1 MIRAAVIFI
10 AVYIGLIVVKR
21 HRWAIAW
28 GGVLLALVISALS
41 RQQIL
46 TPQDILSGINW
57 NIIGIF
63 TGSLFIAELF
73 IYSNMPETI
82 SDVLINRSSSLGRAF
97 LMVVI
102 FASVFSIF
110 MDNVITVLI
119 IAPIALQL
127 TRKAGVSPV
136 PVVIGLAVS
145 SNLQG
150 MAILIGDTPSM
161 LLAAQEKLNFL
172 DFFFYQGKPSIFWI
186 VQLGAIAGFGVLY
199 LFFRK
204 NIQRP
209 GIMPVTPVKSWVPFW
224 LIVIVIILL
233 SFMNRIDPGFSWFG
247 GTVCVAT
254 GLGGYFWYK
263 VISRGEKE
271 KMKWGLDWGTV
282 VFLMAVFVL
291 VHMLTINNVVET
303 VVSRLDALKGMSP
316 FLVYS
321 VIVWGSVLISAFI
334 DNIPYIAAMLPLV
347 SGLSVSLGLDPA
359 LLAFGVLIG
368 SCMGGNITPI
378 GAAANLVAMGILERE
393 GSPISFGSFVRIGLP
408 FTLAATTVS
417 WIVLWFIYN

>member
-1 MIRAAVIFI
+1 
-10 AVYIGLIVVKR
+10 
-21 HRWAIAW
+21 
-28 GGVLLALVISALS
+28 
-41 RQQIL
+41 
-46 TPQDILSGINW
+46 
-57 NIIGIF
+57 
-63 TGSLFIAELF
+63 
-73 IYSNMPETI
+73 
-82 SDVLINRSSSLGRAF
+82 
-97 LMVVI
+97 
-102 FASVFSIF
+102 
-110 MDNVITVLI
+110 VLI

-161 LLAAQEKLNFL
+161 LLAAQEKLSFL

-186 VQLGAIAGFGVLY
+186 VQLGAIAGFAVLY

-204 NIQRP
+204 NVQRP
-209 GIMPVTPVKSWVPFW
+209 GTLPVTPVKSWVPFW
-224 LIVIVIILL
+224 LIVTIIVLL

-247 GTVCVAT
+247 GTVCMLT
-254 GLGGYFWYK
+254 GLGGYLWYK
-263 VISRGEKE
+263 IKPSREEE
-271 KMKWGLDWGTV
+271 KMLWKLDWGTV
-282 VFLMAVFVL
+282 GFLMAVFVL
-291 VHMLTINNVVET
+291 VHMLTINGVVD
-303 VVSRLDALKGMSP
+303 VVVGRLDRLKGMSP
-316 FLVYS
+316 FLIYS
-321 VIVWGSVLISAFI
+321 VIVWGSVIISAFI

-378 GAAANLVAMGILERE
+378 GAAANLVAIGILEKE
-393 GSPISFGSFVRIGLP
+393 GNPISFGSFVRIGLP

-417 WIVLWFIYN
+417 WIALWFLYN